1 MGLWACLGQNCLLRL
16 TALEDLLRLHSC
28 VHIAFRLRMFSRGAW
43 RMEIGTY
50 CVQVWALSLRHG
62 PPAEKVRSK
71 TLMCQIQ
78 SQIKFKAASRGE
90 ELCVAH
96 W

>member
-1 MGLWACLGQNCLLRL
+1 
-16 TALEDLLRLHSC
+16 
-28 VHIAFRLRMFSRGAW
+28 
-43 RMEIGTY
+43 MEIGTY

-90 ELCVAH
+90 ELCVAPLVEAMYCKQKVPG
-96 W
+96 